1 MAAPLEGIRVLDL
14 TQGVTGPFAT
24 KHFSDYGAEVIKV
37 ERPGI
42 GDLSRRLG
50 PFPDDR
56 PDPERSGMFLTLNT
70 GKESIA
76 LDLKTATGQ
85 LILRRLAADADIVI
99 ESFRPGTLE
108 RLGLGPDVLREVN
121 PRASLVR
128 VSNFGQ
134 TGPYRDFDADDMLLY
149 AMGGV
154 LYVTSSEDREP
165 VKIGLYAP
173 LFLAGNV
180 VAAFTMGAFFG
191 ARRRGVG
198 ERADLSIQEI
208 LAASMD
214 RGGTNLVSYQYSGAL
229 YFQPRQ
235 PQRSSA
241 LPLGVYPCLDGYIH
255 IILQLQ
261 WWPRFC
267 NMIDR
272 PDLIDDEHLVPNL
285 LDINYAPE
293 VDAVFFPWVL
303 TKTKQEAME
312 AGQAAGVPVSAMN
325 TMRDVIN
332 DPQLAARNFFI
343 EVDHPE
349 GGTTRLPNVPFRMQ
363 NTPGAIRR
371 APLLGEHTFQILT
384 ERLGFTAE
392 EVAML
397 GQQGVVA

>member
-1 MAAPLEGIRVLDL
+1 MSAPLEGIRVLDL

-24 KHFSDYGAEVIKV
+24 KHLSDYGAEVIKV
-37 ERPGI
+37 ERPGA

-56 PDPERSGMFLTLNT
+56 PHPEKSGMFLTLNT
-70 GKESIA
+70 GKQSIT

-85 LILRRLAADADIVI
+85 GILRRLAEDVDIVI

-108 RLGLGPDVLREVN
+108 RLGLDPDVLREVN

-134 TGPYRDFDADDMLLY
+134 TGPYRDYDADDMLLY

-154 LYVTSSEDREP
+154 LSVTASEGRDP

-180 VAAFTMGAFFG
+180 VAAFTMGSFFS
-191 ARRRGVG
+191 ARRGGIG

-208 LAASMD
+208 LATSMD

-241 LPLGVYPCLDGYIH
+241 LPVGVYPCIDGYIH
-255 IILQLQ
+255 IILQLP

-267 NMIDR
+267 KMIDR
-272 PDLIDDEHLVPNL
+272 PDLVDDEHLVPNL
-285 LDINYAPE
+285 LDINYAAE

-312 AGQAAGVPVSAMN
+312 AGQAVGVPISALN
-325 TMRDVIN
+325 TIRDVIA
-332 DPQLAARNFFI
+332 DPQLRAREFFI

-349 GGTTRLPNVPFRMQ
+349 AGATRLPNVPFRMLG
-363 NTPGAIRR
+363 TPGVVRR

-384 ERLGFTAE
+384 ERLGYTAE
-392 EVAML
+392 DVVIL
-397 GQQGVVA
+397 GQQGVIG